1 MDKIIVILFN
11 IGANMNKIKFLS
23 TKTHF
28 GFTLAEVLITL
39 GIIGVVA
46 AITIP
51 TLNQRN
57 FEKQTVSKLRETQSI
72 ISQAVRMA
80 EQEYGDVDG
89 WGLTGVDSKSAII
102 IADKLKPYLKLAAD
116 CGINDTSATCVT
128 DKDYKQLKGTR
139 HGDNY
144 ATKRADCYKIAL
156 LNGTSIWWKGPQDD
170 FRKITFWIDVN
181 GPKQP
186 NTYGKDLFVF
196 SYENYSIRPLG
207 APDSDSPWEKSCTK
221 NGNGWGCA
229 FYVLNNQ
236 NMNYLH

>member
-89 WGLTGVDSKSAII
+89 WGLTGADSKSAII

>member
-1 MDKIIVILFN
+1 
-11 IGANMNKIKFLS
+11 MNKIKFLS
-23 TKTHF
+23 TKTHL

-89 WGLTGVDSKSAII
+89 WCLTGADSKSAII

>member
-1 MDKIIVILFN
+1 MIKVNILQN
-11 IGANMNKIKFLS
+11 WKEHLMSA
-23 TKTHF
+23 
-28 GFTLAEVLITL
+28 FTLAEVLITL

-51 TLNQRN
+51 TINQRN
-57 FEKQTVSKLRETQSI
+57 FEKQTISKLRETQSI

-89 WGLTGVDSKSAII
+89 WGLTGVDTQSAII
-102 IADKLKPYLKLAAD
+102 IAGKLKPYLKVSAD
-116 CGINDTSATCVT
+116 CGINDASAICVT
-128 DKDYKQLKGTR
+128 DKRYKMLNGNW
-139 HGDNY
+139 HGSGNY
-144 ATKRADCYKIAL
+144 ATERPDCYKISL
-156 LNGTSIWWKGPQDD
+156 FNGTSIWWKGPQDN

-207 APDSDSPWEKSCTK
+207 APDSDSPWDRSCTK
-221 NGNGWGCA
+221 TGNGWGCA

>member
-1 MDKIIVILFN
+1 
-11 IGANMNKIKFLS
+11 MNKIKFLS
-23 TKTHF
+23 TKTHL

-80 EQEYGDVDG
+80 EQEHGDVDG
-89 WGLTGVDSKSAII
+89 WGLTGSNPQSAII

-144 ATKRADCYKIAL
+144 ATMRPDCYKIAL
-156 LNGTSIWWKGPQDD
+156 LNGTSIWWRGPQDD

-207 APDSDSPWEKSCTK
+207 APDSDSPWERSCTK
-221 NGNGWGCA
+221 TGNGWGCA